1 MACNAYSS
9 SSVVVVAALLVGT
22 AAARAQSSHLT
33 RLETAVPA
41 LAPDPVSAV
50 AAGGWTS
57 AWLSPAAGRN
67 ASGVLVG
74 LEHSGFAA
82 VTTVFAAGRFHYG
95 LVWQLSFAQTSVT
108 DLFDDALLADYP
120 ELSTLRASAT
130 QIGLDAVLPLGS
142 GPAVGL
148 GVLYER
154 EDFLGDASR
163 AWRLRA
169 SSAGPSVLGIRSA
182 AVWERVVFGGGRRAG
197 VGRVRMGLARTF
209 GARVIAVDLGAGT
222 VLGRLWAAEPAG
234 WQVASSVR
242 VTVLNLLSL
251 SASFGAERDGFGDG
265 GWLGFAAFGVGLSL
279 GVVAAD
285 FRHGGLTAAEAAPTA
300 VSLRYQPG

>member
-1 MACNAYSS
+1 MACNACSS
-9 SSVVVVAALLVGT
+9 SSLAVAALLAVT
-22 AAARAQSSHLT
+22 SPAVAQSSHLT
-33 RLETAVPA
+33 RLEGAVPA
-41 LAPDPVSAV
+41 LVPDPVSAI

-57 AWLSPAAGRN
+57 AWLSPAAGQN
-67 ASGVLVG
+67 ATGVLVG

-95 LVWQLSFAQTSVT
+95 LVWQVSFAQTRVA
-108 DLFDDALLADYP
+108 DLFDDALLAEFP
-120 ELSTLRASAT
+120 GLSTLRASAT
-130 QIGLDAVLPLGS
+130 QVGLDAVLPLGS

-209 GARVIAVDLGAGT
+209 GARPIAVDLGAGA
-222 VLGRLWAAEPAG
+222 VLGRLWAAEPGG

-242 VTVLNLLSL
+242 VTVLNLLTL
-251 SASFGAERDGFGDG
+251 SGSFGLERDGFGDG

-279 GVVAAD
+279 GSVGAD
-285 FRHGGLTAAEAAPTA
+285 FRHGGVAAAEAVPTA